1 VVGKL
6 ASIEI
11 VKYPLLSED
20 AVTLLEA
27 ENKITFIVNLQAD
40 KRDVKRAIE
49 ELYEV
54 RVRRV
59 TTLITPEGEKKAF
72 VKLTPD
78 FKAADLAVKLG
89 LL

>member
-1 VVGKL
+1 MVDKLSSIDVVR
-6 ASIEI
+6 
-11 VKYPLLSED
+11 YPLLSED

-54 RVRRV
+54 RVAKV
-59 TTLITPEGEKKAF
+59 TTLITSEGEKKAF
-72 VKLTPD
+72 VKLTSD

>member
-1 VVGKL
+1 MTKL
-6 ASIEI
+6 TTDEV

-27 ENKITFIVNLQAD
+27 ENKITFIVDLRSD
-40 KRDVKRAIE
+40 KHDIKRAVQ

-54 RVRRV
+54 RVQDV
-59 TTLITPEGEKKAF
+59 KTLITPEGEKKAF

-78 FKAADLAVKLG
+78 FKAADLAVRLG
-89 LL
+89 IL

>member
-1 VVGKL
+1 MVGKL
-6 ASIEI
+6 SSIE
-11 VKYPLLSED
+11 VVRYPLLSED

-54 RVRRV
+54 RVAKV
-59 TTLITPEGEKKAF
+59 TTLITSEGEKKAF
-72 VKLTPD
+72 VKLTSD

>member
-1 VVGKL
+1 MREKL
-6 ASIEI
+6 SSMDV

-27 ENKITFIVNLQAD
+27 ENKITFIVNIRAD
-40 KRDVKRAIE
+40 KYDVKRAIE

-54 RVRRV
+54 RVARV
-59 TTLITPEGEKKAF
+59 TTLITSEGDKKAF

-78 FKAADLAVKLG
+78 FKASDLAVRLG
-89 LL
+89 IL

>member
-1 VVGKL
+1 MGNKL
-6 ASIEI
+6 SSIEV

-27 ENKITFIVNLQAD
+27 ENKITFIVNLRAD
-40 KRDVKRAIE
+40 KYDVKRAIE

-54 RVRRV
+54 KVARV
-59 TTLITPEGEKKAF
+59 TTLITMEGEKKAF

-78 FKAADLAVKLG
+78 FKASDLAVRLG
-89 LL
+89 IL

>member
-1 VVGKL
+1 MAGKL
-6 ASIEI
+6 TPIEV

-40 KRDVKRAIE
+40 KGDVKRAIE

-54 RVRRV
+54 RVERV
-59 TTLITPEGEKKAF
+59 TTLITSEGEKKAF

>member
-1 VVGKL
+1 MVSKLSSIDVVR
-6 ASIEI
+6 
-11 VKYPLLSED
+11 YPLLSED

-27 ENKITFIVNLQAD
+27 ENKITFIVSLQAD

-54 RVRRV
+54 RVAKV
-59 TTLITPEGEKKAF
+59 TTLITSEGEKKAF
-72 VKLTPD
+72 VKLTSD

>member
-1 VVGKL
+1 MVGKL

-27 ENKITFIVNLQAD
+27 ENKITFIVSLHAD

-54 RVRRV
+54 
-59 TTLITPEGEKKAF
+59 
-72 VKLTPD
+72 
-78 FKAADLAVKLG
+78 
-89 LL
+89 